1 MPFAKT
7 SALTRPSFL
16 FRLQQHLRIF
26 DPILLLILFVIMC
39 LSLLTLFSASFVF
52 EGRFL
57 GHLRNLSVAF
67 LVMWV
72 AAMVPLSWWVR
83 LALPLFIGGLLLL
96 FGVAAFGLIKNGARR
111 WLDLGIVLQ
120 PSEIMKIAAPM
131 MLAAFFHRYGDY
143 LKPRHFFGAF
153 LILLVP
159 FALIVR
165 QPDLGT
171 ATLVLMSGFQV
182 IFLAGLSWRLIV
194 GLGVVGV
201 VSAPFAWNFLHGYQQ
216 QRILT
221 FLNPESDAL
230 DKGFHI
236 IQSVIAIGSGG
247 FIGKGWLKG
256 TQTHLQFIPE
266 RTTDFIFAAF
276 SEEFG
281 FIGAAILLLM
291 YFLLIGRAFFIASH
305 APTLFS
311 RLLSGSIAMQL
322 FTYVFVNIGMVMGIV
337 PVVGVPLPFMSYG
350 GTALMTLAL
359 SVGILM
365 GVNRARHLIQT

>member
-39 LSLLTLFSASFVF
+39 LSLLTLFSASFAF
-52 EGRFL
+52 EGRFF
-57 GHLRNLSVAF
+57 GHLRNLFLAF
-67 LVMWV
+67 LAMWM

-83 LALPLFIGGLLLL
+83 LALPLFIGGLFLL

-111 WLDLGIVLQ
+111 WLDLGIVIQ
-120 PSEIMKIAAPM
+120 PSEIMKIATPM

-159 FALIVR
+159 FGLIVR

-182 IFLAGLSWRLIV
+182 IFLAGLSWRLII

-216 QRILT
+216 ERILT

-247 FIGKGWLKG
+247 VIGKGWLKG
-256 TQTHLQFIPE
+256 SQTHLQFIPE